1 VKPTKRGKRKSLT
14 ADQLWAM
21 HENLTDEITVVL
33 KHITTVNFHTPF
45 GCLGKMFELSG
56 AEPFLET
63 DMIKSLIE
71 TFSVSISF

>member
-33 KHITTVNFHTPF
+33 KHITAVNFHTPF

-56 AEPFLET
+56 TKRFHERDMTKFLI
-63 DMIKSLIE
+63 D
-71 TFSVSISF
+71 